1 MSILQHINSPADV
14 KKLSPAQLPQLAR
27 ELREYI
33 KDTVEKNGGHLSSN
47 LGTVELTL
55 ALHRVF
61 ESPRDKIVWDVGH
74 QAYTH
79 MIITGRREAFPTL
92 RTYQGLSGFPKP
104 AENPHDTFLVG
115 HSSTSISAAL
125 GMARVRDLKG
135 ETDNIVA
142 VIGDGAL
149 TGGLSLEAL
158 NDVGRSNTRLI
169 IVLNDNEMSIQ
180 RNVGAL
186 AEYLFQIRARKSY
199 QNAKRR
205 IKLVLRR
212 DSLLRKIAES
222 TKNSFKYLLL
232 HGTWFE
238 EIGIKYVGPF
248 DGHNI
253 EHLTQ
258 ALETAK
264 KFDTPV
270 LIHVR
275 TQKGKGDAQ
284 AEADPEKYH
293 GVNPKGTAGNGF
305 TYTGILGTALAEMAT
320 RDERLV
326 AIAAAMPQT
335 CGLMPF
341 YDRHP
346 QRFFDVGIAEEHAV
360 TMAAGMAQR
369 GYRPVVAIYSTF
381 LQRAYDEILHD
392 VCIAHLPVVFFVCN
406 SGLTGQDGETHQGT
420 FSLSYLTHMPGMRI
434 VSPSDAGEI
443 HRLLEDA
450 LSADGPVAILLPKGA
465 APQPP
470 AEPNAGTG
478 WYCHTRGGKVAL
490 LSYGGC
496 MLGQC
501 YSAREALAAQDVSAD
516 VWHCPIIMPVD
527 TNQLNRLLADYDLVI
542 SVEDNVI
549 IGGFGMLLKRYCPP
563 ELAHKLRCYGI
574 EDCFVPHG
582 KVSQLLKQQNLTGA
596 QIAARILNED
606 LS

>member
-1 MSILQHINSPADV
+1 MSILETINSPEDV
-14 KKLSPAQLPQLAR
+14 KKLSPVQLPQLAQ
-27 ELREYI
+27 ELRDYI

-61 ESPRDKIVWDVGH
+61 DTPKDKIVWDVGH

-79 MIITGRREAFPTL
+79 KIITGRREAFATL

-104 AENPHDTFLVG
+104 SESEHDAFLVG

-135 ETDNIVA
+135 ENSHIVA

-169 IVLNDNEMSIQ
+169 IILNDNEMSIQ

-253 EHLTQ
+253 DHLIH

-275 TQKGKGDAQ
+275 TKKGKGDAQ
-284 AEADPEKYH
+284 AEANPEKYH
-293 GVNPKGTAGNGF
+293 GVSPKGSSSNGF
-305 TYTGILGTALAEMAT
+305 TYTGIIGTALTEMAGQ
-320 RDERLV
+320 DERLV
-326 AIAAAMPQT
+326 AVAAAMPQS
-335 CGLMPF
+335 CGLAPF
-341 YDRHP
+341 YEKYPR
-346 QRFFDVGIAEEHAV
+346 RFFDVGIAEEHAV
-360 TMAAGMAQR
+360 TMAAGMAQQ
-369 GYRPVVAIYSTF
+369 GYRPIVAIYSTF

-392 VCIAHLPVVFFVCN
+392 VCIAHLPVIFFVCN
-406 SGLTGQDGETHQGT
+406 SGLTGQDGETHQGI
-420 FSLSYLTHMPGMRI
+420 FGISYLAHMPGMRI
-434 VSPSDAGEI
+434 FCPSDAGEI
-443 HRLLEDA
+443 YLMLKEA
-450 LSADGPVAILLPKGA
+450 LSSDGPVAILLPKGA
-465 APQPP
+465 APQAQPG
-470 AEPNAGTG
+470 EKGSLR
-478 WYCHTRGGKVAL
+478 WYSRTQGGKIAL
-490 LSYGGC
+490 LSYGGR

-501 YSAREALAAQDVSAD
+501 YKAQDALKDQGVAAD
-516 VWHCPIIMPVD
+516 VWHCPTVKPID
-527 TNQLNRLLADYDLVI
+527 TERFQEMLGAYDMLF

-549 IGGFGMLLKRYCPP
+549 IGGFGMLLRRYCPP
-563 ELAHKLRCYGI
+563 EFAHKLRCCGV
-574 EDCFVPHG
+574 EDHFVQHG
-582 KVSQLLKQQNLTGA
+582 TVSELLKRENLTGE
-596 QIAARILNED
+596 QLARRVIREYHP
-606 LS
+606 